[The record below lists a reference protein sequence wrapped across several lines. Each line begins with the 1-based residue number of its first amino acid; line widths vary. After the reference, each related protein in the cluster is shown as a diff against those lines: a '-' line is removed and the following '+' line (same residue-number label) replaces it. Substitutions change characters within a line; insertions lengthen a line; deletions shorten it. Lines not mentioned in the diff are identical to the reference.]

1 MSTRSAAMD
10 DLRWGRPLSPE
21 AISLD
26 PQELQ
31 QAAAVLVPG
40 EDPEQA
46 WIRYLR
52 ALSLLA
58 LRRWLKQR
66 GASVV
71 VGPELEPEAPDRLL
85 AIQGLAT
92 QLLCVSSLAEEAP
105 VPLGP
110 WTQEATA
117 PQLALLAQVDE
128 ENGVVEFPGVMDAAA
143 VVAEIQKLLSAD
155 QEAIELPVQLFN
167 GGLERLLRWVTLAG
181 PEALPRAGLVAGN
194 SAGSDD
200 PLAGLKEWLAELLSG
215 STLIPLPVL
224 GTRGGS
230 GPELRLITPQVQ
242 RADDGTAF
250 AEAVC
255 STPTIWADGPL
266 AEVVIETEGKVV
278 WQQLATR
285 QNPIEGPIAWPL
297 AALQPGEQFTVRLRP
312 WGGPGGA
319 YAVLRLTAPD
329 SAALQNGE
337 EAIRRQLKDNQAT
350 DQRTSAESGAE
361 DLAVASEV
369 RARLWLAHREKAGE
383 KSF

>member
-1 MSTRSAAMD
+1 MD

-26 PQELQ
+26 PEELR

-52 ALSLLA
+52 ALALLA

-66 GASVV
+66 GASVL

-92 QLLCVSSLAEEAP
+92 QLLCVSALAEEAL

-110 WTQEATA
+110 WKQEATA

-143 VVAEIQKLLSAD
+143 VVAEIQKLCSAD

-167 GGLERLLRWVTLAG
+167 GGLERLVRWVTLVA
-181 PEALPRAGLVAGN
+181 PQAFRRAGLVAGT

-200 PLAGLKEWLAELLSG
+200 PLASLQQWLAELLS
-215 STLIPLPVL
+215 SPTLIPLPVL
-224 GTRGGS
+224 GTRAGS
-230 GPELRLITPQVQ
+230 VPELRLITPQVQ
-242 RADDGTAF
+242 RADDGSAF

-255 STPTIWADGPL
+255 STPSIWAEAPL
-266 AEVVIETEGKVV
+266 AEVVIENEGKVV

-285 QNPIEGPIAWPL
+285 RSPIEGPIAWPL
-297 AALQPGEQFTVRLRP
+297 DALEPGQQITIRLRP
-312 WGGPGGA
+312 WGCPGGA
-319 YAVLRLTAPD
+319 YAALNLIASD
-329 SAALQNGE
+329 SAALRSGE
-337 EAIRRQLKDNQAT
+337 EAITSQFKENQAT
-350 DQRTSAESGAE
+350 SQRTTAEAGLK
-361 DLAVASEV
+361 DQAVASEV
-369 RARLWLAHREKAGE
+369 RARLWLRRDSDKISHTAYD
-383 KSF
+383 S

>member
-1 MSTRSAAMD
+1 MTTRSAAMD
-10 DLRWGRPLSPE
+10 DLSWGRPLSPE

-26 PQELQ
+26 PQELR

-40 EDPEQA
+40 DDPGQA

-52 ALSLLA
+52 ALALLA

-66 GASVV
+66 GASVL

-92 QLLCVSSLAEEAP
+92 QLLCVSALAEEVL

-110 WTQEATA
+110 WKQAATA

-128 ENGVVEFPGVMDAAA
+128 ENGVVEFPGVMDATA
-143 VVAEIQKLLSAD
+143 VIPEIQKLCSAD
-155 QEAIELPVQLFN
+155 QEDIELPVQLFN
-167 GGLERLLRWVTLAG
+167 GGLERLLRWVTLVA

-200 PLAGLKEWLAELLSG
+200 PLAGLKEWLAQLLS
-215 STLIPLPVL
+215 SPTLIPLPVL
-224 GTRGGS
+224 GTRAGS
-230 GPELRLITPQVQ
+230 VPELRLITPQVQ
-242 RADDGTAF
+242 LAEDGSAF
-250 AEAVC
+250 AEVVC
-255 STPTIWADGPL
+255 STPTIWAEAPL
-266 AEVVIETEGKVV
+266 AEVVIENEGKVV

-285 QNPIEGPIAWPL
+285 RNPIEGPIVWPL
-297 AALQPGEQFTVRLRP
+297 EALQPGQQFTIRLRP
-312 WGGPGGA
+312 WGSPGGA
-319 YAVLRLTAPD
+319 YGVLRLTAPD

-350 DQRTSAESGAE
+350 DQRTTAEAGVGE
-361 DLAVASEV
+361 RAVASEV
-369 RARLWLAHREKAGE
+369 RARLWLAHRDKAAE